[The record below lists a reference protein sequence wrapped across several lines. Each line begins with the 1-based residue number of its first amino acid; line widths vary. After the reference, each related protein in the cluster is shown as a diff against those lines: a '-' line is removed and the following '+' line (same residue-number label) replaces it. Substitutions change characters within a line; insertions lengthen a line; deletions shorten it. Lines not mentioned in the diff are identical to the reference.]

1 MKPQIVKLG
10 VATATV
16 ILLAVPGWTADATK
30 GTKLSSSD
38 ASFVKEAA
46 QGGMTEVQLGKLAQ
60 TKGSDEAVKDFGKKM
75 EQDHSKA
82 NEELKKIASD
92 KGLQLTS
99 ELDKKH
105 QSKIDK
111 LEKLSG
117 AKFDKDFMAAMV
129 SDHKDTI
136 KKFESTSEKA
146 KDAELKKFASQTLP
160 TLKSHLQLAES
171 VNTKVKSAK

>member
-1 MKPQIVKLG
+1 MKQQIVKLG
-10 VATATV
+10 VATAIV
-16 ILLAVPGWTADATK
+16 ILFAAPGWTADTPK

-60 TKGSDEAVKDFGKKM
+60 TKSSDEAVKDFGKKM

-82 NEELKKIASD
+82 NEELKKLASD
-92 KGLQLTS
+92 KGLELSS

-105 QSKIDK
+105 QSQIDK
-111 LEKLSG
+111 LGKLSG

-136 KKFESTSEKA
+136 KQFESTSEKA

>member
-1 MKPQIVKLG
+1 MKLTIVKTFI
-10 VATATV
+10 VTASLIV
-16 ILLAVPGWTADATK
+16 FYGSGWSADTAKT
-30 GTKLSSSD
+30 TKLSSGD
-38 ASFVKEAA
+38 ATFVREAA

-60 TKGSDEAVKDFGKKM
+60 SKASDEAVKDFAKKM

-92 KGLQLTS
+92 KGLLLAG
-99 ELDKKH
+99 EIDKKH

-136 KKFESTSEKA
+136 KKFESASEKA
-146 KDAELKKFASQTLP
+146 KDADIKKFAGQTLP

-171 VNTKVKSAK
+171 VNAKVKSAK

>member
-1 MKPQIVKLG
+1 MKQQIVKLG

-16 ILLAVPGWTADATK
+16 ILLAVPGWTAGATK
-30 GTKLSSSD
+30 LPKLSSSD
-38 ASFVKEAA
+38 ASSGKEAA

-82 NEELKKIASD
+82 NEELKKSPRIR
-92 KGLQLTS
+92 LQLTS

-105 QSKIDK
+105 QSKIAK
-111 LEKLSG
+111 LEKSSG

-146 KDAELKKFASQTLP
+146 KDADLKKFASQTLP